1 MYLFG
6 IPNFP
11 RQRTFFLSENAV
23 LCLCKANFGPPKIFF
38 FLGLKWKI
46 FVWVSKKQY
55 ARRRALPQGGAAVR
69 NEAEEGGA
77 HDHRH
82 DPQPRRHQDAARPP
96 TQAPHRDGLTGL
108 SGRVGSRN
116 PHEWTCLPPTSQ
128 SRSNGSIHG
137 ACAPKKVL
145 DMVFHL

>member
-1 MYLFG
+1 V

-11 RQRTFFLSENAV
+11 RQRTFSSAV
-23 LCLCKANFGPPKIFF
+23 KMQCFVYVRRILGRRKYTI
-38 FLGLKWKI
+38 LGLKWKI
-46 FVWVSKKQY
+46 YVWVSKKQY
-55 ARRRALPQGGAAVR
+55 AQRRALPQGGAAVR

-96 TQAPHRDGLTGL
+96 AQAQHGDGFTGLT
-108 SGRVGSRN
+108 GRVGSRD
-116 PHEWTCLPPTSQ
+116 PHERTCLPPTSL
-128 SRSNGSIHG
+128 SRSNRSIHG

-145 DMVFHL
+145 DVFSHP